1 MSTHYK
7 SGEFFA
13 LTAAV
18 FWGLNYPFIKMVL
31 QYIQPE
37 QFIFLRY
44 AIAVAVFYIYLRLTG
59 NNFTVKREHVRQI
72 LFLGMFGVGVYNIVW
87 TAGLAQIA
95 ASDSALLMSTSPILT
110 GIFAMIS
117 GSEKITLRKW
127 TGTLVAFGGIYS
139 IISHAPG
146 FQLRFDSEILIGDI
160 LTLCSALL
168 FAFYTIRAKPLLQ
181 HYGPVKLTAL
191 TMAAGLPLLFGAAIW
206 KGSLLIYPVMEPTL
220 WGAFWYISLIGTN
233 LCFAFW
239 YKGVKD
245 TTPFQ
250 TIIFHFIVPVGSMI
264 SGAVLLGE
272 AWSLG
277 RILGGFL
284 VFAGLLL
291 IKFEE
296 FSHVT
301 SKVAGAVKH

>member
-1 MSTHYK
+1 MSTRHK

-18 FWGLNYPFIKMVL
+18 LWGLNYPFIKMVL
-31 QYIQPE
+31 QYIEPE

-44 AIAVAVFYIYLRLTG
+44 AIAVTLFYIYLRLSG
-59 NNFTVKREHVRQI
+59 SNFTVKREHVRQI
-72 LFLGMFGVGVYNIVW
+72 FILGMFGIGVYNIIW

-117 GSEKITLRKW
+117 GSEKMTLRKW
-127 TGTLVAFGGIYS
+127 AGTLVAFGGIYS
-139 IISHAPG
+139 IISNAPG
-146 FQLRFDSEILIGDI
+146 FQLRFDSEVLIGDI
-160 LTLCSALL
+160 LTLLSALL

-181 HYGPVKLTAL
+181 HYDPVKLTAL
-191 TMAAGLPLLFGAAIW
+191 TMAAGLPLLFFATIW
-206 KGSLLIYPVMEPTL
+206 EGSLLTFPIMEPTL
-220 WGAFWYISLIGTN
+220 WGAFWYIALIGTN

-264 SGAVLLGE
+264 SGAFLLGE
-272 AWSLG
+272 AWNFG
-277 RILGGFL
+277 RILGGIL

-291 IKFEE
+291 VKYEE
-296 FSHVT
+296 ISRVT
-301 SKVAGAVKH
+301 SKVVDAAKD